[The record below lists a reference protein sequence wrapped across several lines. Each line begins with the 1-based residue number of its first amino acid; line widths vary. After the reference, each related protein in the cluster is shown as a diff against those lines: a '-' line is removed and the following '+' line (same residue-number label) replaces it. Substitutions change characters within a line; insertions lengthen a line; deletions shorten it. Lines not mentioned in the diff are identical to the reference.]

1 MKARSRSL
9 RLIVIGLPLLLLA
22 ATADAWNYRYQMYP
36 GLECK
41 PVSRGG
47 NWTTDGMYQVNSSY
61 SPNYIVCPIDSHWD
75 QQSGGAN
82 DTANPNAVTLYE
94 VAVYTWT
101 ASNCDLIGTICGRP
115 IMGGTSVICNWYEP
129 CAQQSGDSYM
139 ILSPLGLNDSQ
150 LGLYV
155 ELYSENHVAPKIVEY
170 EAVFKY

>member
-1 MKARSRSL
+1 MHFAAE
-9 RLIVIGLPLLLLA
+9 LPVNPAKTLA
-22 ATADAWNYRYQMYP
+22 A
-36 GLECK
+36 GLRECPK
-41 PVSRGG
+41 WALGIQTRV
-47 NWTTDGMYQVNSSY
+47 
-61 SPNYIVCPIDSHWD
+61 
-75 QQSGGAN
+75 
-82 DTANPNAVTLYE
+82 YE

-155 ELYSENHVAPKIVEY
+155 ELPGVNYILHSTTITSPQSTPALSRCGS
-170 EAVFKY
+170 